1 MADCSKTRILA
12 ILLGVLC
19 LTFAEVIAVF
29 INQEL
34 RHRDSK
40 EKEINAENINSF
52 FPGYFRSPEEQR
64 LYESRYMSGFTN
76 RTVVEPR
83 ISYFDTTCGFSC
95 RSTFAKKLKKR
106 QLAAVEHGC
115 CRSNVAFI
123 APNKRSNVNGRERT
137 ILQFGTNKQYFAVHS
152 CTALRF
158 CRGCQCSQENGM
170 YIGVAVKDGVKKVD
184 DLDDVELDFFYFDGC
199 CKCIND

>member
-115 CRSNVAFI
+115 CRS
-123 APNKRSNVNGRERT
+123 
-137 ILQFGTNKQYFAVHS
+137 
-152 CTALRF
+152 ALRF